1 VRGFLTYAWVLLLL
15 LLRYEA
21 SSCSLA
27 PFNGTECAHSPTTL
41 SAGDVGSGNL
51 IARGWRLSR

>member
-1 VRGFLTYAWVLLLL
+1 MRGFLTYAWVLLLL
-15 LLRYEA
+15 FRYEA
-21 SSCSLA
+21 TTSCSLA
-27 PFNGTECAHSPTTL
+27 PFNGTECAHSPTL

>member
-1 VRGFLTYAWVLLLL
+1 VRGFLTYAWVLLL

-27 PFNGTECAHSPTTL
+27 PFNGTECAHSPTL

-51 IARGWRLSR
+51 IARGWRLWR